1 MIGLILIVLTQASLV
16 IDLQGDSFD
25 TQVHR
30 YDWLLIEFYAT
41 WCPHCKAM
49 MPIYERAAAM
59 LAKKNKQVAR
69 LDAPENPKLSERF
82 EIVGYPTMILFKDG
96 VE

>member
-1 MIGLILIVLTQASLV
+1 
-16 IDLQGDSFD
+16 
-25 TQVHR
+25 
-30 YDWLLIEFYAT
+30 
-41 WCPHCKAM
+41 
-49 MPIYERAAAM
+49 M